1 MASIVVTFCYLARK
15 KNRHLSNPIWNVTE
29 SLQMLISFVF
39 LLSGRCLDKQYQIP
53 ILVSETGISS
63 KRTTEL
69 EEEISAILDA
79 KRSEGNQGK

>member
-1 MASIVVTFCYLARK
+1 MLEV
-15 KNRHLSNPIWNVTE
+15 LSRNLRFDSVSVQPK
-29 SLQMLISFVF
+29 SLQISINIVF
-39 LLSGRCLDKQYQIP
+39 LSGRCLDKQYQIP

>member
-1 MASIVVTFCYLARK
+1 MLEV
-15 KNRHLSNPIWNVTE
+15 LSRNLRFDSVSVQPK
-29 SLQMLISFVF
+29 SLQISINIVF

-63 KRTTEL
+63 KRITEL

-79 KRSEGNQGK
+79 KRSEVNQGK

>member
-1 MASIVVTFCYLARK
+1 
-15 KNRHLSNPIWNVTE
+15 
-29 SLQMLISFVF
+29 MLISFVF

-63 KRTTEL
+63 KKTTEL
-69 EEEISAILDA
+69 EEEISVILDV